1 MQEFYT
7 IRSKYKLLDFSV
19 PRVMGILNLTS
30 DSFYSGSRIMD
41 LGSLQK
47 RALQM
52 VGEGADILDVGAMSS
67 RPGAKISDAKE
78 EAETIAA
85 AVKAIRKVCPDIWI
99 SVDTIHSLVA
109 EKAINQGA
117 DIINDIS
124 AGSYDERLPEIAAE
138 YEIPYVLMHMKG
150 TPETMQKMTSYDD
163 VVLEIMSFF
172 KNKIRLLQEAGIR
185 DIILDPG
192 IGFAKNAENNFR
204 LIHQLRTFEILQ
216 CPLLIGISRKSF
228 IYKSLNTV
236 PEGALNGTT
245 ALHMASLLGGANILR
260 VHDVRE
266 AVETVTLF
274 NMLKNR

>member
-1 MQEFYT
+1 
-7 IRSKYKLLDFSV
+7 
-19 PRVMGILNLTS
+19 
-30 DSFYSGSRIMD
+30 MD
-41 LGSLQK
+41 LDSLQK

-78 EAETIAA
+78 EAETIEA

-138 YEIPYVLMHMKG
+138 YEVPYVLMHMKG
-150 TPETMQKMTSYDD
+150 TPETMQTMTSYDD

-172 KNKIRLLQEAGIR
+172 KNKNRLLQEAGIR